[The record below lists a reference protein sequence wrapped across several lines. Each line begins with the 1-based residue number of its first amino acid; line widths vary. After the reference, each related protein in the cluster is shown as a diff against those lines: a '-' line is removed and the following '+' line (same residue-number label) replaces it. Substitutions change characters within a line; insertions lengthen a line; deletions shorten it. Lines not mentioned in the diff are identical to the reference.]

1 MHILFLVPYKGPNGY
16 LNKMSRVR
24 FHGMEAVGKL
34 VDLTYWGNDWEYWDN
49 SLSVKENIEKVDGEK
64 PDLIVTYKP
73 LEMKG
78 IKDVDIPVC
87 LRYNESYDWEWTT
100 KEIDE
105 SGAEFV
111 VFHHSDDLH
120 GPMSDYQKHYGD
132 KVKCVH
138 IPHCAEKEVFKDY
151 GQEKDIDFLIAGATH
166 AQTKLGN
173 HYPLRDRMV
182 GILQKLSTMG
192 YNVYKHP
199 HPGYVHND
207 AYTNKYLIDFAKVI
221 NRAKICITCSGVP
234 KSRFGKYIEIPM
246 CNTAIAADIPH
257 KQEEDEFRKFVIEI
271 DMSMSDD
278 EIMEKLIWYI
288 KNENDLKLA
297 TKKGLE
303 WSSKYTQE
311 YYAKRFIDEAHK
323 FLKGRE

>member
-111 VFHHSDDLH
+111 VFHHENDLYI
-120 GPMSDYQKHYGD
+120 PMSKYQEHYGD
-132 KVKCVH
+132 KVKCVYV
-138 IPHCAEKEVFKDY
+138 PHCAEKSIYK
-151 GQEKDIDFLIAGATH
+151 KMDIQKECDVLLIGAVGYRS
-166 AQTKLGN
+166 KLGS
-173 HYPLRDRMV
+173 HYPLRDRM
-182 GILQKLSTMG
+182 I
-192 YNVYKHP
+192 N
-199 HPGYVHND
+199 
-207 AYTNKYLIDFAKVI
+207 LIK
-221 NRAKICITCSGVP
+221 RLPS
-234 KSRFGKYIEIPM
+234 
-246 CNTAIAADIPH
+246 
-257 KQEEDEFRKFVIEI
+257 FR
-271 DMSMSDD
+271 
-278 EIMEKLIWYI
+278 
-288 KNENDLKLA
+288 
-297 TKKGLE
+297 
-303 WSSKYTQE
+303 
-311 YYAKRFIDEAHK
+311 
-323 FLKGRE
+323 